1 MTTAS
6 QHPAVMSP
14 VRSMAAI
21 SLGFGLFTQV
31 LGRVG
36 ATALAALLPGAF
48 PQQPDPDVVV
58 LPSDVGLVAMMVMTF
73 ANAVLAGLI
82 TGRVARFMPV
92 LHAMVLAGILG
103 LFGAT
108 SMDQVRGFP
117 GWFALGYLGLPALGA
132 TLGGWLAGR
141 TEKKAKAF
149 VSETLVSRAPGA
161 NHDSEGASEPAADSE
176 NKS

>member
-92 LHAMVLAGILG
+92 LHDSGKYRPMVAERSPFSFSG
-103 LFGAT
+103 
-108 SMDQVRGFP
+108 
-117 GWFALGYLGLPALGA
+117 
-132 TLGGWLAGR
+132 
-141 TEKKAKAF
+141 
-149 VSETLVSRAPGA
+149 TLVFNTSGQIRSDP
-161 NHDSEGASEPAADSE
+161 
-176 NKS
+176 